1 MERAKKQKS
10 QLYEGI
16 YVLSATLSDEAR
28 QKALEKITNGILERG
43 GVEHKIFDQGRKKLA
58 YEINKRREGYYYIIY
73 FTIDTW
79 YFKENTWKACLKDMW
94 REYHLNEDL
103 IRFMTLRADSVPE
116 KIEFSYEEKQTVEK
130 PFAKKS
136 KQCPFKS
143 AGIRHIDY
151 KDVETLVRF
160 ITERGKIIPR
170 RITGV
175 CAYYQRKLAQAIKQ
189 SRHMALLP
197 FVAQD

>member
-1 MERAKKQKS
+1 MAKQKS

-16 YVLSATLSDEAR
+16 YVLSATLSEEAR

-43 GVEHKIFDQGRKKLA
+43 GIEHKIFDQGRKKLA
-58 YEINKRREGYYYIIY
+58 YEINKRREGYYYVIY
-73 FTIDTW
+73 FTIDTC
-79 YFKENTWKACLKDMW
+79 YFKEIW

-143 AGIRHIDY
+143 AGVRHIDY

-175 CAYYQRKLAQAIKQ
+175 SAYYQRKLAQAIKQ